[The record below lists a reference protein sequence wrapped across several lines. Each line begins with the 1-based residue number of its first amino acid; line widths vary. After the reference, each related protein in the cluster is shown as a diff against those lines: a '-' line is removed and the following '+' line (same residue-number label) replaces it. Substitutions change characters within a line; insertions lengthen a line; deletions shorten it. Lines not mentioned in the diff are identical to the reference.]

1 MKKGLNAVCYENEI
15 YIFFER
21 AASLKESDFYEIV
34 LSNGE
39 SIKTRNTNAYFN
51 GLKENTCY
59 EVTLY
64 LCMNGNKTL
73 IDKTAFKT
81 IEPLPRLDVTEYP
94 YNAIG
99 DGKTMNTKALQK
111 AIDEAN
117 GRVVYIPKGTYV
129 TGALTLHSDTELLLD
144 DAAVIQGSDNPD
156 DYLPLIPSR
165 SEGFH
170 MLCYQALL
178 NVGEINSEGACNTC
192 HIRIRGGSIIGGGIT
207 LLDRIEYSAIE
218 FTGDYIKS
226 LNKDDYPDFAR
237 KVRSVNGRL
246 RSRLIEM
253 RNTEDIVISN
263 VKLGRGPFW
272 NLHFIYCNDVIV
284 HHCNINTRGIHNGD
298 GVNPDSTTNM
308 TVFDCIFDTGDNCIA
323 IKSGRNP
330 EGNVVN
336 RPSKHIRIF
345 DVKCLGGGIAV
356 GSELSGGCE
365 DIVAWNLD
373 LSKSGLGFGIKTNKK
388 RGGYA
393 KNIHVYDSIMPNI
406 RLTTAYLCNKD
417 EIGANTLTSIEN
429 ISYNNCILTG
439 QAYKFIYHEE
449 DESIDKYE
457 IKPIPTFTVVGFE
470 EEQTFKNISFKEI
483 KLKKKDSGE
492 RHIFEIDHIPDVDFG
507 SIKTIE

>member
-1 MKKGLNAVCYENEI
+1 MRKGLNAVCYENEI

-144 DAAVIQGSDNPD
+144 DAAVIQGRDNPD

-178 NVGEINSEGACNTC
+178 NVG
-192 HIRIRGGSIIGGGIT
+192 
-207 LLDRIEYSAIE
+207 D
-218 FTGDYIKS
+218 
-226 LNKDDYPDFAR
+226 
-237 KVRSVNGRL
+237 
-246 RSRLIEM
+246 
-253 RNTEDIVISN
+253 
-263 VKLGRGPFW
+263 
-272 NLHFIYCNDVIV
+272 
-284 HHCNINTRGIHNGD
+284 
-298 GVNPDSTTNM
+298 
-308 TVFDCIFDTGDNCIA
+308 
-323 IKSGRNP
+323 
-330 EGNVVN
+330 
-336 RPSKHIRIF
+336 
-345 DVKCLGGGIAV
+345 
-356 GSELSGGCE
+356 
-365 DIVAWNLD
+365 
-373 LSKSGLGFGIKTNKK
+373 
-388 RGGYA
+388 
-393 KNIHVYDSIMPNI
+393 
-406 RLTTAYLCNKD
+406 
-417 EIGANTLTSIEN
+417 
-429 ISYNNCILTG
+429 
-439 QAYKFIYHEE
+439 
-449 DESIDKYE
+449 
-457 IKPIPTFTVVGFE
+457 
-470 EEQTFKNISFKEI
+470 
-483 KLKKKDSGE
+483 
-492 RHIFEIDHIPDVDFG
+492 
-507 SIKTIE
+507 